1 MKATYSSGRCC
12 SPDQVRLCGVEGDAV
27 GDGLQQGHLDVDVG
41 RGPAAA
47 SAGRLE
53 QERLVGQD
61 GGGRVEPAAGDL
73 VHADP
78 VAAAQ

>member
-27 GDGLQQGHLDVDVG
+27 GDGLQQGHLDVEV
-41 RGPAAA
+41 A
-47 SAGRLE
+47 SGSAVASPGGLDE
-53 QERLVGQD
+53 ERLVGQD